1 MRGTGVYMIGES
13 HTEGRARVNRGWLG
27 SKRGSRGQSAVEF
40 ALISIA
46 FLLVI
51 LLGVQW
57 AIIGQAA
64 LALSQGASAIARYA
78 AIAEPQGGIG
88 LTYSGTPNAAMQA
101 LLSPTI
107 LTNGGGDLTVTINSY
122 KGGTASTAATN
133 PVTPTVDRAVVTLS
147 YSTSSKVVLP
157 SSFLGSLTVPAALS
171 ASDSQPYE

>member
-1 MRGTGVYMIGES
+1 MIGLS
-13 HTEGRARVNRGWLG
+13 YAKGRARVTSGCLSW
-27 SKRGSRGQSAVEF
+27 KRISRGQSAVEF

-46 FLLVI
+46 LLLVI

-78 AIAEPQGGIG
+78 AIAEPQGAIG
-88 LTYSGTPNAAMQA
+88 LTYSGTPTAAMQQ

-122 KGGTASTAATN
+122 KPDGTTETGTTVATQ
-133 PVTPTVDRAVVTLS
+133 DRAVVTLS

-157 SSFLGSLTVPAALS
+157 SSLLGSLTVPPTLS
-171 ASDSQPYE
+171 ASDTQPYE

>member
-1 MRGTGVYMIGES
+1 MISQS
-13 HTEGRARVNRGWLG
+13 HRKGRARISGGWLG
-27 SKRGSRGQSAVEF
+27 SNRISRGQSAVEF

-88 LTYSGTPNAAMQA
+88 LTYSGAPNAAMQA

-107 LTNGGGDLTVTINSY
+107 LSNGGGDLTVTINSY

-133 PVTPTVDRAVVTLS
+133 PVTPTFDRAVVTLS

-157 SSFLGSLTVPAALS
+157 SSFLGSLTVPAALT